1 MKFSTVPAERA
12 GDLQPTE
19 APAGDASPREAHAPA
34 SLMAGVILVCALVMI
49 ATLMTA
55 TNRHWLGLSFG
66 IGEGGTVMVRAIAD
80 GGPDAVPAGAE
91 VTRLFVPEAGLF
103 VVPVE
108 TDLIQEPDFFESYD
122 DFDTFMAR
130 QDRLARILAADRV
143 GIELGDGS
151 TVVVTP
157 ARSRPLSSLPADFWI
172 QFVTGVAALLIS
184 GWIFAVRPRDA
195 APRIFFASGFAMVL
209 SAHAA
214 AIYSTRELALPAG
227 LFQTLSLFNFLGA
240 LGFGGAA
247 IALFLRFPR
256 RLVSAP
262 ALAWVPL
269 LIILAVASERLRL
282 IDNQNT
288 ARYLPMAIE
297 MGLILCCVAIQW
309 WATRRAAADR
319 AALRWLGLTI
329 TIGAGAFIL
338 IIAAPLLAGVEPPMS
353 QGYAFGFFLLIYVGL
368 ALGLRRYR
376 LFATG
381 EWSFRVLYFAGA
393 SVALLLLDA
402 AFLYVVD
409 LEPKPAMGLALIA
422 VCFAYLPFRDAIWR
436 RTAGRPRMAESDL
449 FRAVVGVAFDPS
461 AAERAARWQ
470 SLLRELFD
478 PLEIAPAG
486 VPVTRARLVEEGGAL
501 RLPATADAPAY
512 VLRYPHAGRAL
523 FSPSDLGLA
532 RQLSQFMSH
541 ADASRDAHER
551 GALEER
557 RRISRDLHDDVGA
570 RLLSALQQPD
580 ADGMRK
586 LLRDAISDVRSIAR
600 ALAGDR
606 QPLATVVAD
615 LRHETAERLAAAG
628 LALDWPLAIDGRL
641 DAETVDHRV
650 HRHFVS
656 ALREAVSNVIRHAG
670 ACRVSIGVS
679 VVDGRLE
686 VSVADDGVGVSGP
699 IGGGNGLRNI
709 EERVGQVGGR
719 VHYPPVERGF
729 VVAFEMPLRP
739 VARS

>member
-1 MKFSTVPAERA
+1 MKPTTVPADRA
-12 GDLQPTE
+12 GDLRQTKDN
-19 APAGDASPREAHAPA
+19 AGEAHTPA
-34 SLMAGVILVCALVMI
+34 SLMAGVILVCALFMVATVMA
-49 ATLMTA
+49 ATS
-55 TNRHWLGLSFG
+55 RPWLGLSLG
-66 IGEGGTVMVRAIAD
+66 IGAGGDVVVERIAD
-80 GGPDAVPAGAE
+80 GGPEAVPVGAE
-91 VTRLFVPEAGLF
+91 VKRLFIPDANLS
-103 VVPVE
+103 VVPVA
-108 TDLIQEPDFFESYD
+108 TDLIQEPDYFDSYS

-130 QDRLARILAADRV
+130 QDRMARILAAGRV

-157 ARSRPLSSLPADFWI
+157 ARSRPLSSLPVDFWI
-172 QFVTGVAALLIS
+172 QFVTGISSLLIS
-184 GWIFAVRPRDA
+184 GWIFAIRPRDV
-195 APRIFFASGFAMVL
+195 APRIFVASGLAMVL
-209 SAHAA
+209 AAHAA
-214 AIYSTRELALPAG
+214 AIYSARELALPAG
-227 LFQTLSLFNFLGA
+227 LFQTLSLLNFIGS
-240 LGFGGAA
+240 LGFGAAA
-247 IALFLRFPR
+247 IALFLRFPK
-256 RLVSAP
+256 RLVSARG
-262 ALAWVPL
+262 LAWVPL
-269 LIILAVASERLRL
+269 LIVGAVITERMRL

-297 MGLILCCVAIQW
+297 MGLILCFVAVQW
-309 WATRRAAADR
+309 WATRRDAADR
-319 AALRWLGLTI
+319 AALRWLGLTV
-329 TIGAGAFIL
+329 TLGAGAFIL

-353 QGYAFGFFLLIYVGL
+353 QGYAFGFFMLIYVGL

-376 LFATG
+376 LFAIG
-381 EWSFRVLYFAGA
+381 EWSFRVLFFAGA
-393 SVALLLLDA
+393 SIALLLLDA

-409 LEPKPAMGLALIA
+409 LEPEPAMGLALIG
-422 VCFAYLPFRDAIWR
+422 VCFIYLPFRDAIWR
-436 RTAGRPRMAESDL
+436 RTAGRPRMAESEL
-449 FRAVVGVAFDPS
+449 FRAVVGVAFDP
-461 AAERAARWQ
+461 AASERAARWR
-470 SLLRELFD
+470 SLLQELFD
-478 PLEIAPAG
+478 PLEIAPAN
-486 VPVTRARLVEEGGAL
+486 VPVTRARLVDEGVAL

-512 VLRYPHAGRAL
+512 VLRYPFAGRAL

-586 LLRDAISDVRSIAR
+586 MLRDAISDVRSIAR

-615 LRHETAERLAAAG
+615 LRHETAERLDAAG
-628 LALDWPLAIDGRL
+628 VALDWAIDTEGRL
-641 DAETVDHRV
+641 DGETIDHRV

-656 ALREAVSNVIRHAG
+656 ALREAVSNAIRHAG
-670 ACRVSIGVS
+670 ARRISIRVAVLG
-679 VVDGRLE
+679 GWLE
-686 VSVADDGVGVSGP
+686 VSITDDGIGVSGP

-719 VHYPPVERGF
+719 VQYPPTEQGF
-729 VVAFEMPLRP
+729 SVAFAMPLRP